1 MFLFSDAKEMK
12 IKRDFFGSASPDSSG
27 DGKSGRLSFELEDHQ
42 VESTSRLES

>member
-27 DGKSGRLSFELEDHQ
+27 DGKSGSSFLMNWKIIKLSQFRD
-42 VESTSRLES
+42 